1 MEARKRALLHL
12 ASCGLFFCGIMVGSS
27 RTNAQSAPEPS
38 LLAAE
43 LPDSPSV
50 AVLRSQS
57 LAAPQGSLQPMPSPP
72 VSTQSLPLQ
81 DRTIA
86 FQEQPAQS
94 TPSDSSTSGSQAGQG
109 SQPAAQPPVGTAA
122 AGVVPA
128 NGIAASQPSGVAIAP
143 AKQHRVRTIVVRTG
157 AILAACVAVGSV
169 VALTEGTS
177 SRPPGAR

>member
-57 LAAPQGSLQPMPSPP
+57 LAAPP

-109 SQPAAQPPVGTAA
+109 SQPPPQPPVGTAA